1 MGEQVNGCFDAG
13 PRLPLGGAKPAQG
26 PEKQSRFFLECEGS
40 ASRSILGRSCRG
52 EGGGGERPRYA
63 LEVSRGRPGCA
74 FFSHFLALPLGP
86 YIAIWAPGALGLT
99 APGSHGPWAPRAPS
113 VQRSGMRFF
122 LQCEGSTSWCILGW
136 TWGDGSGSTDVLTGP
151 GLSVGGPLC
160 AKVPEN
166 QIG

>member
-1 MGEQVNGCFDAG
+1 MWDRAGGGGGERVNGCFDEG
-13 PRLPLGGAKPAQG
+13 QGLPLAVAVVGIARAEIHALSSLFWAFK
-26 PEKQSRFFLECEGS
+26 
-40 ASRSILGRSCRG
+40 RG
-52 EGGGGERPRYA
+52 KC
-63 LEVSRGRPGCA
+63 CA

-151 GLSVGGPLC
+151 GLSVGGPLR